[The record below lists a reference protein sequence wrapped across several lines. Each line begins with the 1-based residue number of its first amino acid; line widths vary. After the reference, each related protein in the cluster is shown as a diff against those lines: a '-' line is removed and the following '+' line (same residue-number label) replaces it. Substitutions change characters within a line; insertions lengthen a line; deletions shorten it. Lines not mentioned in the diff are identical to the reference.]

1 MDSKVI
7 IDTIKEVLDEN
18 PDFRRTNTLINTVY
32 KILCAIYLENK
43 KHIILEAPTGS
54 GKTVIGYMVNFCMEK
69 IEMNQW
75 NIANFQSYLLTSSKI
90 LQDQIEAD
98 KEKFNFGDDTLAIL
112 KGTANYFCTPI
123 KPDSYKNRFCKGMS
137 AESMSLLNCFES
149 CPYLVARNKASLT
162 TIAVMNYA
170 YFLTTIQNPFGN
182 FQQRNL
188 TICDECHLLP
198 TIVNDLFNFD
208 LNSYRLQLN
217 RIIDLLNGMKLSFGN
232 SALANEIIQLI
243 SNKLLIIY
251 RLKNISFQNFIEF
264 INTFQHDL
272 VEKYNL
278 FLKNLK
284 DYCIQNNII
293 SQFNLFKKDIDKIS
307 DNFERLVNGEFIEEY
322 IKSLTSRQQ
331 DLLIQSEYDETTGLY
346 NHIIRDL
353 DESNAIQN
361 YFIKHTSTCLY
372 MSATIGNIDD
382 YAKMLGLTNDDYAA
396 FRLASDFDFSKSP
409 IYLVN
414 SGFLDYKNF
423 KNNIDDVLIDVLKIC
438 KLHSNE
444 RGIIHTATFD
454 ITNRLREKIQSLT
467 NREFKE
473 RFLFYSTPEEK
484 NYAME
489 LMKSDNNKKYIIV
502 GPSLYEGLSL
512 DEDFGRFNILVKVPY
527 SSMNQY
533 VKEKMERY
541 PKWYVNQTLEKT
553 IQAIGR
559 TNRNKN
565 DWSKVYLMD
574 SLFTKFAYNYFNETY
589 IERIKK
595 FK

>member
-1 MDSKVI
+1 MDSKI
-7 IDTIKEVLDEN
+7 IINTIKEVLDEN
-18 PDFRRTNTLINTVY
+18 PNFRRTSTLVNTVY

-43 KHIILEAPTGS
+43 KTIILEAPTGS
-54 GKTVIGYMVNFCMEK
+54 GKTVIGYMINFCMKKLERL
-69 IEMNQW
+69 EDNG
-75 NIANFQSYLLTSSKI
+75 NIQSYLLTSSKL

-98 KEKFNFGDDTLAIL
+98 KEKFNFGDNILAIL

-123 KPDSYKNRFCKGMS
+123 KPDSYKNRYCRGMS
-137 AESMSLLNCFES
+137 AETMSLLNCYES
-149 CPYLVARNKASLT
+149 CPYLTARKKAVST
-162 TIAVMNYA
+162 DIAVMNYA
-170 YFLTTIQNPFGN
+170 YFLTTIQNPFST
-182 FQQRNL
+182 FQPRTL

-217 RIIDLLNGMKLSFGN
+217 RIVDLLNSFKLSFGN
-232 SALANEIIQLI
+232 STLANEIIQLI
-243 SNKLLIIY
+243 SNKLLSIY
-251 RLKNISFQNFIEF
+251 RLKNISFQNFVDF

-272 VEKYNL
+272 TENYNL
-278 FLKNLK
+278 LLKNLK
-284 DYCIQNNII
+284 EYCIQNNIA
-293 SQFNLFKKDIDKIS
+293 SQFNLFKKDIDKIA

-322 IKSLTSRQQ
+322 IKSLMERPQ
-331 DLLIQSEYDETTGLY
+331 DILIQSEYDEITGLY

-361 YFIKHTSTCLY
+361 YFIKHTNICLC

-382 YAKMLGLTNDDYAA
+382 YARMLGLENDEYAA

-409 IYLVN
+409 IYLMN

-423 KNNIDDVLIDVLKIC
+423 QKNIDDVLIEVLKLC

-454 ITNRLREKIQSLT
+454 ITNRLREKILMLS

-473 RFLFYSTPEEK
+473 RFLFYSTPDEK

-489 LMKSDNNKKYIIV
+489 LMKSDDSKKYIIV
-502 GPSLYEGLSL
+502 GPSLYEGLDLS
-512 DEDFGRFNILVKVPY
+512 DDYGRFNILVKVPY

-533 VKEKMERY
+533 VKAKMERY

-574 SLFTKFAYNYFNETY
+574 SLFKKFAYNYFNNSY
-589 IERIKK
+589 LERIRK

>member
-1 MDSKVI
+1 MDSKI
-7 IDTIKEVLDEN
+7 IINTIKEVLDEN
-18 PDFRRTNTLINTVY
+18 PNFRRTSTLVNTVY

-43 KHIILEAPTGS
+43 KTIILEAPTGS
-54 GKTVIGYMVNFCMEK
+54 GKTVIGYMVNFCMKKLERL
-69 IEMNQW
+69 EDNE
-75 NIANFQSYLLTSSKI
+75 NIQSYLLTSSKL

-98 KEKFNFGDDTLAIL
+98 KEKFNFGDNILAIL

-123 KPDSYKNRFCKGMS
+123 KPDSYKNRYCRGMS
-137 AESMSLLNCFES
+137 AETMSLLNCYET
-149 CPYLVARNKASLT
+149 CPYLTARKKAVST
-162 TIAVMNYA
+162 DIAVMNYA
-170 YFLTTIQNPFGN
+170 YFLTTIQNPFST
-182 FQQRNL
+182 FQPRTL

-217 RIIDLLNGMKLSFGN
+217 RIVDLLNGFKLSFGN

-243 SNKLLIIY
+243 SNKLLSIY
-251 RLKNISFQNFIEF
+251 RLKNISFQNFVDF

-272 VEKYNL
+272 TENYNL
-278 FLKNLK
+278 LLKNLK
-284 DYCIQNNII
+284 EYCIQNNIV
-293 SQFNLFKKDIDKIS
+293 SQFNLFKKDIDKIA
-307 DNFERLVNGEFIEEY
+307 DNFERLINGEFIEEY
-322 IKSLTSRQQ
+322 IKSLMERPQ
-331 DLLIQSEYDETTGLY
+331 DILIQSEYDEIIGLY

-361 YFIKHTSTCLY
+361 YFIKHTNICLC

-382 YAKMLGLTNDDYAA
+382 YARMLGLENDEYAA

-409 IYLVN
+409 IFLMN

-423 KNNIDDVLIDVLKIC
+423 QKNIDDVLIDVLKIC

-454 ITNRLREKIQSLT
+454 ITNRLRDKISMLT
-467 NREFKE
+467 NQEFRE
-473 RFLFYSTPEEK
+473 RFLFYSTPDEK

-489 LMKSDNNKKYIIV
+489 LMKSDDDKKYIIV
-502 GPSLYEGLSL
+502 GPSLYEGLDLS
-512 DEDFGRFNILVKVPY
+512 DDYGRFNILVKVPY

-533 VKEKMERY
+533 VKAKMERY

-574 SLFTKFAYNYFNETY
+574 SLFTKFVYNYFNNSY
-589 IERIKK
+589 LERIRK

>member
-1 MDSKVI
+1 MDSKI
-7 IDTIKEVLDEN
+7 IINTIKEVLDEN
-18 PDFRRTNTLINTVY
+18 PNFRRISTLVNTVY

-43 KHIILEAPTGS
+43 KTIILEAPTGS
-54 GKTVIGYMVNFCMEK
+54 GKTVIGYMVNFCMKKLERL
-69 IEMNQW
+69 EDNG
-75 NIANFQSYLLTSSKI
+75 NIQSYLLTSSKL

-98 KEKFNFGDDTLAIL
+98 KEKFNFGDNILAIL

-123 KPDSYKNRFCKGMS
+123 KPDSYKNRYCRGMS
-137 AESMSLLNCFES
+137 AETMSLLNCYES
-149 CPYLVARNKASLT
+149 CPYLTARKKAVST
-162 TIAVMNYA
+162 DIAVMNYA
-170 YFLTTIQNPFGN
+170 YFLTTIQNPFST
-182 FQQRNL
+182 FQPRTL

-217 RIIDLLNGMKLSFGN
+217 RIVDLLNSFKLSFGN

-243 SNKLLIIY
+243 SNKLLSIY
-251 RLKNISFQNFIEF
+251 RLKNISFQNFVDF

-272 VEKYNL
+272 TENYNL
-278 FLKNLK
+278 LLKNLK
-284 DYCIQNNII
+284 EYCIQNNIAF
-293 SQFNLFKKDIDKIS
+293 QFNLFKKDIDKIA
-307 DNFERLVNGEFIEEY
+307 DNFERLINGEFIEEY
-322 IKSLTSRQQ
+322 IKSLMERPQ
-331 DLLIQSEYDETTGLY
+331 DILIQSEYDEITGLY

-361 YFIKHTSTCLY
+361 YFIKHTNICLC

-382 YAKMLGLTNDDYAA
+382 YARMLGLENNEYAA

-409 IYLVN
+409 IYLMN

-423 KNNIDDVLIDVLKIC
+423 QKNIDDVLIEVLKLC

-454 ITNRLREKIQSLT
+454 ITNRLREKISMLT
-467 NREFKE
+467 NRDFKE
-473 RFLFYSTPEEK
+473 RFLFYSTPDEK

-489 LMKSDNNKKYIIV
+489 LIKSDDNKKYIIV
-502 GPSLYEGLSL
+502 GPSLYEGLDLS
-512 DEDFGRFNILVKVPY
+512 DDYGRFNILVKVPY

-533 VKEKMERY
+533 VKAKMERY

-574 SLFTKFAYNYFNETY
+574 SLFTKFAYNYFNNSY
-589 IERIKK
+589 LERIRK

>member
-1 MDSKVI
+1 MDSKI
-7 IDTIKEVLDEN
+7 IINTIKEVLDEN
-18 PDFRRTNTLINTVY
+18 PNFRRTSTLVNTVY

-43 KHIILEAPTGS
+43 KTIILEAPTGS
-54 GKTVIGYMVNFCMEK
+54 GKTVIGYMVNFCMKKLERL
-69 IEMNQW
+69 ENNE
-75 NIANFQSYLLTSSKI
+75 NIQSYLLTSSKL

-98 KEKFNFGDDTLAIL
+98 KEKFNFGDNILAIL

-123 KPDSYKNRFCKGMS
+123 KPDSYKNRYCRGMS
-137 AESMSLLNCFES
+137 AETMSLLNCYET
-149 CPYLVARNKASLT
+149 CPYLTARKKAVST
-162 TIAVMNYA
+162 DIAVMNYA
-170 YFLTTIQNPFGN
+170 YFLTTIQNPFST
-182 FQQRNL
+182 FQPRTL

-217 RIIDLLNGMKLSFGN
+217 RIVDLLNSFKLSFGN

-243 SNKLLIIY
+243 SNKLLSIY
-251 RLKNISFQNFIEF
+251 RLKNISFQNFVDF

-272 VEKYNL
+272 TENYNL
-278 FLKNLK
+278 LLKNLK
-284 DYCIQNNII
+284 EYCIQNNIA
-293 SQFNLFKKDIDKIS
+293 SQFNLFKKDIDKIA
-307 DNFERLVNGEFIEEY
+307 DNFERLINGEFIEEY
-322 IKSLTSRQQ
+322 IKSLMERPQ
-331 DLLIQSEYDETTGLY
+331 DILIQSEYDEITGLY

-361 YFIKHTSTCLY
+361 YFIKHTNICLY

-382 YAKMLGLTNDDYAA
+382 YARMLGLENDEYAA

-409 IYLVN
+409 IYLMN

-423 KNNIDDVLIDVLKIC
+423 QKNIDDVLIEVLKLC

-467 NREFKE
+467 NRDFKE
-473 RFLFYSTPEEK
+473 RFLFYSTPDEK

-489 LMKSDNNKKYIIV
+489 LMKSDDDKKYIIV
-502 GPSLYEGLSL
+502 GPSLYEGLDLS
-512 DEDFGRFNILVKVPY
+512 DDYGRFNILVKVPY

-533 VKEKMERY
+533 VKAKMERY

-574 SLFTKFAYNYFNETY
+574 SLFTKFAYNYFNNSY
-589 IERIKK
+589 LERIRK

>member
-1 MDSKVI
+1 MDSKI
-7 IDTIKEVLDEN
+7 IINTIKEVLDEN
-18 PDFRRTNTLINTVY
+18 PNFRRTSTLVNTVY

-43 KHIILEAPTGS
+43 KTIILEAPTGS
-54 GKTVIGYMVNFCMEK
+54 GKTVIGYMVNFCMKKLERL
-69 IEMNQW
+69 EDNG
-75 NIANFQSYLLTSSKI
+75 NIQSYLLTSSKL

-98 KEKFNFGDDTLAIL
+98 KEKFNFGDNILAIL

-123 KPDSYKNRFCKGMS
+123 KPDSYKNRYCRGMS
-137 AESMSLLNCFES
+137 SETMSLLNCYET
-149 CPYLVARNKASLT
+149 CPYLTARKKAVST
-162 TIAVMNYA
+162 DIAVMNYA
-170 YFLTTIQNPFGN
+170 YFLTTIQNPFST
-182 FQQRNL
+182 FQPRTL

-217 RIIDLLNGMKLSFGN
+217 RIVDLLNGFKLSFGN

-243 SNKLLIIY
+243 SNKLLSIY
-251 RLKNISFQNFIEF
+251 RLKNISFQNFVDF

-272 VEKYNL
+272 TENYNL
-278 FLKNLK
+278 LLKNLK
-284 DYCIQNNII
+284 EYCIQNNIV
-293 SQFNLFKKDIDKIS
+293 SQFNLFKKDIDKIA
-307 DNFERLVNGEFIEEY
+307 DNFERLINGEFIEEY
-322 IKSLTSRQQ
+322 IKSLMERPQ
-331 DLLIQSEYDETTGLY
+331 DILIQSEYDETTGLY

-361 YFIKHTSTCLY
+361 YFIKHTNICLC

-382 YAKMLGLTNDDYAA
+382 YARMLGLENDEYAA

-409 IYLVN
+409 IFLMN

-423 KNNIDDVLIDVLKIC
+423 QKNIDDVLIDVLKIC

-454 ITNRLREKIQSLT
+454 ITNRLRDKISMLT

-473 RFLFYSTPEEK
+473 RFLFYSTPDEK

-489 LMKSDNNKKYIIV
+489 LMKSDDDKKYIIV
-502 GPSLYEGLSL
+502 GPSLYEGLDLS
-512 DEDFGRFNILVKVPY
+512 DDYGRFNILVKVPY

-533 VKEKMERY
+533 VKAKMERY

-574 SLFTKFAYNYFNETY
+574 SLFTKFAYNYFNNTY
-589 IERIKK
+589 LERIRK
-595 FK
+595 F

>member
-1 MDSKVI
+1 MDSKI
-7 IDTIKEVLDEN
+7 IINTIKEVLDEN
-18 PDFRRTNTLINTVY
+18 PNFRRTSTLVNTVY

-43 KHIILEAPTGS
+43 KTIILEAPTGS
-54 GKTVIGYMVNFCMEK
+54 GKTVIGYMINFCMKKLERL
-69 IEMNQW
+69 ENNG
-75 NIANFQSYLLTSSKI
+75 NIQSYLLTSSKL

-98 KEKFNFGDDTLAIL
+98 KEKFNFGDNILAIL

-123 KPDSYKNRFCKGMS
+123 KPDSYKNRYCRGMS
-137 AESMSLLNCFES
+137 AETMSLLNCYES
-149 CPYLVARNKASLT
+149 CPYLTARKKAVST
-162 TIAVMNYA
+162 DIAVMNYA
-170 YFLTTIQNPFGN
+170 YFLTTIQNPFST
-182 FQQRNL
+182 FQPRTL

-217 RIIDLLNGMKLSFGN
+217 RIVDLLNSFKLSFGN
-232 SALANEIIQLI
+232 STLANEIIQLI
-243 SNKLLIIY
+243 SNKLLSIY
-251 RLKNISFQNFIEF
+251 RLKNISFQNFVDF

-272 VEKYNL
+272 TENYNL
-278 FLKNLK
+278 LLKNLK
-284 DYCIQNNII
+284 EYCIQNNIA
-293 SQFNLFKKDIDKIS
+293 SQFNLFKKDIDKIA
-307 DNFERLVNGEFIEEY
+307 DNFERLINGEFIEEY
-322 IKSLTSRQQ
+322 IKSLMERPQ
-331 DLLIQSEYDETTGLY
+331 DILIQSEYDEITGLY

-361 YFIKHTSTCLY
+361 YFIKHTNICLC

-382 YAKMLGLTNDDYAA
+382 YARMLGLENDEYAA

-409 IYLVN
+409 IYLMN

-423 KNNIDDVLIDVLKIC
+423 QKNIDDVLIEVLKLC

-454 ITNRLREKIQSLT
+454 ITNRLREKISMLT

-473 RFLFYSTPEEK
+473 RFLFYSTPDEK

-489 LMKSDNNKKYIIV
+489 LMKSDDDKKYIIV
-502 GPSLYEGLSL
+502 GPSLYEGLDLS
-512 DEDFGRFNILVKVPY
+512 DDYGRFNILVKVPY

-533 VKEKMERY
+533 VKAKMERY
-541 PKWYVNQTLEKT
+541 PKWYINQTLEKT

-574 SLFTKFAYNYFNETY
+574 SLFKKFAYNYFNNSY
-589 IERIKK
+589 LERIRK

>member
-1 MDSKVI
+1 MDSKI
-7 IDTIKEVLDEN
+7 IINTIKEVLDEN
-18 PDFRRTNTLINTVY
+18 PNFRRTSTLVNTVY

-43 KHIILEAPTGS
+43 KTIILEAPTGS
-54 GKTVIGYMVNFCMEK
+54 GKTVIGYVVNFCMKKLERLK
-69 IEMNQW
+69 DNG
-75 NIANFQSYLLTSSKI
+75 NIQSYLLTSSKL

-98 KEKFNFGDDTLAIL
+98 KEKFNFGDNILAIL

-123 KPDSYKNRFCKGMS
+123 KPDSYKNRYCRGMS
-137 AESMSLLNCFES
+137 AETMSLLNCYET
-149 CPYLVARNKASLT
+149 CPYLTARKKAVST
-162 TIAVMNYA
+162 DIAVMNYA
-170 YFLTTIQNPFGN
+170 YFLTTIQNPFST
-182 FQQRNL
+182 FQPRTL

-217 RIIDLLNGMKLSFGN
+217 RIVDLLNGFKLSFGN
-232 SALANEIIQLI
+232 STLANEIIQLI
-243 SNKLLIIY
+243 SNKLLSIY
-251 RLKNISFQNFIEF
+251 RLKNISFQNFVDF

-272 VEKYNL
+272 TENYNL
-278 FLKNLK
+278 LLKNLK
-284 DYCIQNNII
+284 EYCIQNNIV
-293 SQFNLFKKDIDKIS
+293 SQFNLFKKDIDKIA
-307 DNFERLVNGEFIEEY
+307 DNFERLINGEFIEEY
-322 IKSLTSRQQ
+322 IKSLMERPQ
-331 DLLIQSEYDETTGLY
+331 DILIQSEYDETTGLY

-361 YFIKHTSTCLY
+361 YFIKHTNICLC

-382 YAKMLGLTNDDYAA
+382 YARMLGLENDEYAA

-409 IYLVN
+409 IFLMN

-423 KNNIDDVLIDVLKIC
+423 QKNIDDVLIDVLKIC

-454 ITNRLREKIQSLT
+454 ITNRLRDKISMLT

-473 RFLFYSTPEEK
+473 RFLFYSTPDEK

-489 LMKSDNNKKYIIV
+489 LMKSDDDKKYIIV
-502 GPSLYEGLSL
+502 GPSLYEGLDLS
-512 DEDFGRFNILVKVPY
+512 DDYGRFNILVKVPY

-533 VKEKMERY
+533 IKAKMERY

-574 SLFTKFAYNYFNETY
+574 SLFTKFAYNYFNNTY
-589 IERIKK
+589 LERIRK